1 MTKEQERAEEL
12 KKELE
17 DAIRRYQT
25 SQQILEST
33 KRDLEIKKYQFRI
46 AETYNVLDALN
57 KRKDISNDI
66 KTYLVHCMNCL
77 NGNIDGIVLDANHVR
92 GEQE

>member
-1 MTKEQERAEEL
+1 MTKDQERAEEL

-25 SQQILEST
+25 SQQILETT
-33 KRDLEIKKYQFRI
+33 KRDLEIKQYQFRI
-46 AETYNVLDALN
+46 AEAYNVLSALN
-57 KRKDISNDI
+57 HRKDVSNDI

-77 NGNIDGIVLDANHVR
+77 NGNIDGTVLDADHIKGV
-92 GEQE
+92 